1 MQTEHISRRL
11 FLLACVCNSTAFLLG
26 CEEGDIRK
34 AAVKLVPE
42 EELRQMGIETW
53 RRIRSQTQPS
63 RDVTL
68 QKKLQTIGERIAKA
82 SSSPGGDW
90 EFVVF
95 RGDQINAFVV
105 PGNKVGFFEG
115 MFAAARNDSQIAAV
129 LGHEIGHINAQHH
142 AERVATA
149 FAKQVGVTVVL
160 AALRAGDVQYAN
172 EIAGLLGAGLEYG
185 VILPYSRRQEHEADR
200 LGVEYMVRAGYAA
213 GEAVAFWHNMM
224 AINRDRP
231 RPLPF
236 LSTHPSD
243 QERIAAL
250 REVVQQVAAR

>member
-1 MQTEHISRRL
+1 MQTECISRRL
-11 FLLACVCNSTAFLLG
+11 FLLACVCSSAAFLLG

-34 AAVKLVPE
+34 AAVKLVPQ
-42 EELRQMGIETW
+42 EELREMGIETW
-53 RRIRSQTQPS
+53 RRIRSQTRPS
-63 RDVTL
+63 RDAAL
-68 QKKLQTIGERIAKA
+68 QKKLQTIGGRMVKA
-82 SSSPGGDW
+82 SSASGGDW

-95 RGDQINAFVV
+95 RGNQINAFVV

-129 LGHEIGHINAQHH
+129 LGHEIGHINAQHP
-142 AERVATA
+142 AERIAAA
-149 FAKQVGVTVVL
+149 FAKQVGLTIVL

-185 VILPYSRRQEHEADR
+185 VILPYSRRQEQEADR
-200 LGVEYMVRAGYAA
+200 LGLEYMARAGYAP
-213 GEAVAFWHNMM
+213 GEAVTFWQNMM
-224 AINRDRP
+224 AINSDRP

-243 QERIAAL
+243 EERIAAL
-250 REVVQQVAAR
+250 REVVQQIAAR